1 MGNFDPGLERELERW
16 RVAHEVP
23 DWADVVRRAAGGRR
37 REPRRVRRLYVA
49 LAAVAALGLAA
60 PAFALLARQL
70 FTSRPAPGTFST
82 VSVNLNRG
90 QAILWLRSL
99 GSPITRTARGFR
111 YVEGDPNPSRTFI
124 WRLKL
129 SDVDRLADI
138 AFSLKDGAVVPV
150 CSPCAN
156 GRHGSFVLHSTA
168 ALELLNG
175 QATIRVG
182 RRASRVAPAAG
193 GRLRD

>member
-16 RVAHEVP
+16 RVADATP
-23 DWADVVRRAAGGRR
+23 DWADVVRRAAARRR
-37 REPRRVRRLYVA
+37 REPRRARRLYVA

-82 VSVNLNRG
+82 VSVSLNRG

-111 YVEGDPNPSRTFI
+111 YVEGNPNPSRTFI

-129 SDVDRLADI
+129 SGADRLADI
-138 AFSLKDGAVVPV
+138 AFSLDDGMVVPV
-150 CSPCAN
+150 CSACTN
-156 GRHGSFVLHSTA
+156 GRNGSFVLHSSA

-182 RRASRVAPAAG
+182 RKASRVAPAAG
-193 GRLRD
+193 GRLRH

>member
-1 MGNFDPGLERELERW
+1 MGEFEPGFERELERW
-16 RVAHEVP
+16 RVADAMP
-23 DWADVVRRAAGGRR
+23 DWADVVRRAAARRR

-70 FTSRPAPGTFST
+70 FTGGPAPGTFST
-82 VSVNLNRG
+82 VSVSLNRG
-90 QAILWLRSL
+90 QAVLWLRSS
-99 GSPITRTARGFR
+99 GSPITRTATGFR
-111 YVEGDPNPSRTFI
+111 YVEGDPNPSRTFS

-129 SDVDRLADI
+129 SDVDRLVDI
-138 AFSLKDGAVVPV
+138 AFSLEDGVVVPV
-150 CSPCAN
+150 CSPCTN
-156 GRHGSFVLHSTA
+156 GRNGSFVLHSTA

-175 QATIRVG
+175 QATIRVS